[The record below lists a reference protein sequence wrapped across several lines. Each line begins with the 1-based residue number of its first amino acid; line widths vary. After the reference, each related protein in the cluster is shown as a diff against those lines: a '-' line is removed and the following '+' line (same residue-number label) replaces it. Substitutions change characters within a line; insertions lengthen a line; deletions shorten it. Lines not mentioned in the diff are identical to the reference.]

1 MVINLT
7 VLIKQYSLLAMQFNR
22 HKTFCEITN
31 YYVENN
37 NQSFNIITI
46 TYNTKSNNINTKHY
60 IILISR

>member
-7 VLIKQYSLLAMQFNR
+7 VLIKQHFLLAMQFNR

-46 TYNTKSNNINTKHY
+46 TYTKSNNINTKHY